1 MSYPVMTRNLEA
13 SSTSTGMLTF
23 TQQSVGFSQDAGV
36 EAIYVADTPL
46 RSFHVQIGGAAT
58 VVIEGNNWDPDT
70 AGDWY
75 SIAST
80 TTSTEIN
87 SEEQAKF
94 VRARVSAYT
103 SGDVDVKFV
112 SFG

>member
-1 MSYPVMTRNLEA
+1 MSYPTMTRNFEA
-13 SSTSTGMLTF
+13 SSTSTGTLTF
-23 TQQSVGFSQDAGV
+23 TQQSVGFYDDAGV
-36 EAIYVADTPL
+36 DAIYVADTPL
-46 RSFHVQIGGAAT
+46 RSFDVRIGGAAT
-58 VVIEGNNWDPDT
+58 VVIEGNNWDPGT
-70 AGDWY
+70 AADWY
-75 SIAST
+75 TIST
-80 TTSTEIN
+80 ATLSTVIN